1 MGESAVTTISNMNI
15 VVQQS
20 GGAKNAQNIRHAT
33 QEYNHLVATQQK
45 EKDIQQQTT
54 IQQSEDAEPAK
65 LDKDLP
71 ERRKK
76 KRRSRSRLNT
86 EESEALIR
94 ESKDCGKLLDTV
106 V

>member
-1 MGESAVTTISNMNI
+1 MNI

-33 QEYNHLVATQQK
+33 QEHNHLVATQQK

-54 IQQSEDAEPAK
+54 IQQSEDAEQAK
-65 LDKDLP
+65 PDKDLP
-71 ERRKK
+71 DRRKK
-76 KRRSRSRLNT
+76 KRHSRRRLNI
-86 EESEALIR
+86 EESEALIH
-94 ESKDCGKLLDTV
+94 EFKGSGKLLDTV